1 LLSIQGTRTVDDFHK
16 ALGKII
22 WDYCG
27 MARSKEGLAKARLMV
42 QSLKAEFWKDV
53 RVTGGMNE
61 MNQDL
66 EKACRVADFIELGEL
81 MIIDAY
87 NRDESCGGHYRIEYN
102 DEGEAKRDDENFSYV
117 AAWEFTGENGEPA
130 LHKEDLKFDNIK
142 MATRSYK

>member
-1 LLSIQGTRTVDDFHK
+1 VEWLV
-16 ALGKII
+16 
-22 WDYCG
+22 
-27 MARSKEGLAKARLMV
+27 AKARLMV

-66 EKACRVADFIELGEL
+66 EKACRVADFFELGEL

-87 NRDESCGGHYRIEYN
+87 NRDESCGGHYRVEYN
-102 DEGEAKRDDENFSYV
+102 DEGEAKRDDANFSYV
-117 AAWEFTGENGEPA
+117 AAWEFKGENAEPA